1 MKGVERKKR
10 KDSSHAMLFNV
21 FGRIFF
27 LNEQDEEMPLDSFLM
42 YREHY
47 RRVRDSLA
55 GAILSDSIDELEASL
70 EVIFL
75 IVFSSLDFTQA
86 SVWMLSELIDRT
98 IKQEDLS
105 K

>member
-1 MKGVERKKR
+1 MQCYLMYLG
-10 KDSSHAMLFNV
+10 A
-21 FGRIFF
+21 FF
-27 LNEQDEEMPLDSFLM
+27 LSEQDEEMPLDSLLV

-75 IVFSSLDFTQA
+75 IVL
-86 SVWMLSELIDRT
+86 WKIPNPEP
-98 IKQEDLS
+98 EPEPE
-105 K
+105 